1 MTIKVLRIFAI
12 MCLFAGL
19 GSCDDFIDKLPEDTL
34 SPDGYFNNTEELL
47 TGVSG
52 CYKVLQSI
60 YQHDRMIRTVS
71 YMASTAK
78 TIQLN
83 NVFRRF
89 EKSVSNSES
98 NIYND
103 NFLMISRC
111 NTMLKN
117 LENFTTE
124 VPAEQREVE
133 AMIGEC
139 HFLRGL
145 AYFNLVRLYG
155 ELPLVIEE
163 YASPMDAFGNGRSS
177 IDDIYNLAIIPDF
190 TKAAELCYKKDA
202 PELNGQGGRAT
213 KGSGLMGLA
222 KAYLTINKTQEAE
235 AVLKRLIVDKEGG
248 EYELLAN
255 MNDVFK
261 PENKFNKESI
271 FEVNYNVAAGQPSWF
286 FTLLQNDISY
296 ELGMTR
302 SSGVITTHSVLREF
316 DEYDEKNRF
325 YATLDSGKV
334 NGVPPIQAFP
344 VKMAPHRDE
353 RAAINDIGS
362 DYNFMVYRY
371 ADALLMYGEALMRNG
386 KDGKPWID
394 LVRERSGMPKL
405 DNDPNFTELDIYWI
419 LHERRMELL
428 YEAHYYFDL
437 VRTGKAVEI
446 LSDILMRVI
455 DYDNVPRGTPIP
467 EYQLLLPIPTGEIEK
482 DQSLVQNP
490 GY

>member
-1 MTIKVLRIFAI
+1 MTKRVLRIFAI
-12 MCLFAGL
+12 MCLIIGL
-19 GSCDDFIDKLPEDTL
+19 GSCEKFIDKLPEDTL
-34 SPDGYFNNTEELL
+34 SPGGYFNNTEELL

-52 CYKVLQSI
+52 SYKVLQAI
-60 YQHDRMIRTVS
+60 YQHDRMIRTLA
-71 YMASTAK
+71 YMGSTAK

-98 NIYND
+98 NIYTD

-111 NTMLKN
+111 NSMLKI

-124 VPAEQREVE
+124 VATEKREVD

-163 YASPMDAFGNGRSS
+163 LASPMDAFGNGRSS
-177 IDDIYNLAIIPDF
+177 VNDIYNLAIIPDF

-202 PELNGQGGRAT
+202 PELSGQAARAT

-235 AVLKRLIVDKEGG
+235 DVLKRLIVDKEGG
-248 EYELLAN
+248 EYELLSD
-255 MNDVFK
+255 MSDVFK

-271 FEVNYNVAAGQPSWF
+271 FEVNYNVAAGQPSWY
-286 FTLLQNDISY
+286 FTLLQNDIGY
-296 ELGMTR
+296 AIGMTR
-302 SSGVITTHSVLREF
+302 TSGVITTHSVLREF
-316 DEYDEKNRF
+316 DEYGENNRF
-325 YATLDSGKV
+325 YATLDSGVV

-344 VKMAPHRDE
+344 VKMAPPREE
-353 RAAINDIGS
+353 RSAINDIGS

-394 LVRERSGMPKL
+394 MVRQRSGMPKL
-405 DNDPNFTELDIYWI
+405 DDDPKFTGLDIYWI

-428 YEAHYYFDL
+428 WEAHYYFDL

-446 LSDILMRVI
+446 LSDILMQII
-455 DYDNVPRGTPIP
+455 DHDNVPRNTPVP

>member
-302 SSGVITTHSVLREF
+302 SSGVITTRSVLREF

>member
-1 MTIKVLRIFAI
+1 MIKRALRIFAVA
-12 MCLFAGL
+12 CLITLF
-19 GSCDDFIDKLPEDTL
+19 GSCEDFIDKLPEDTL
-34 SPDGYFNNTEELL
+34 APDNYFNNTEEMLS
-47 TGVSG
+47 GVAG

-60 YQHDRMIRTVS
+60 YQHDRMVRTVA
-71 YMASTAK
+71 YMGSTAK

-89 EKSVSNSES
+89 EKSVSNSEG
-98 NIYND
+98 NIYRD

-111 NTMLKN
+111 NRMLKL
-117 LENFTTE
+117 LENTTIE
-124 VPAEQREVE
+124 GTIEKREVD
-133 AMIGEC
+133 AMKGEC
-139 HFLRGL
+139 HFLRAL

-163 YASPMDAFGNGRSS
+163 FASPLDAFGNGRSS
-177 IDDIYNLAIIPDF
+177 VEDIYSKAIIPDF
-190 TKAAELCYKKDA
+190 TMAAELCYKKDA
-202 PELNGQGGRAT
+202 PELTGQRARAT
-213 KGSGLMGLA
+213 KGSALMGLA
-222 KAYLTINKTQEAE
+222 KAYLTINKTEDAE
-235 AVLKRLIVDKEGG
+235 RVLKRLIVDKEGG
-248 EYELLAN
+248 EYGLLDD
-255 MNDVFK
+255 MSDVFK
-261 PENKFNKESI
+261 PDNKFNKESI

-286 FTLLQNDISY
+286 FTLLQNDISFA
-296 ELGMTR
+296 LGMTR

-316 DEYDEKNRF
+316 DDFGELNRF
-325 YATLDSGKV
+325 YATLDSGVV

-344 VKMAPHRDE
+344 VKMAPPRDE
-353 RAAINDIGS
+353 RAAITDIGS

-394 LVRERSGMPKL
+394 MVRQRSGMPKL
-405 DNDPNFTELDIYWI
+405 DDDPKFTDLDIYWI

-446 LSDILMRVI
+446 LSDILMRII
-455 DYDNVPRGTPIP
+455 DYDNVPRSTPIP
-467 EYQLLLPIPTGEIEK
+467 EYQLLLPIPVDEIEK

>member
-1 MTIKVLRIFAI
+1 MTKRIIRIFAI
-12 MCLFAGL
+12 IGLIVVL
-19 GSCDDFIDKLPEDTL
+19 GSCEDFIDKLPEDTL
-34 SPDGYFNNTEELL
+34 APGSYFNNTDELL

-52 CYKVLQSI
+52 CYKVLQPI
-60 YQHDRMIRTVS
+60 YQHDRMIRTVA
-71 YMASTAK
+71 YMGSTAK
-78 TIQLN
+78 TITLS

-89 EKSVSNSES
+89 EKSVSDSEA
-98 NIYND
+98 NIYRD

-111 NTMLKN
+111 NSMLKV

-124 VPAEQREVE
+124 VASEKREVE
-133 AMIGEC
+133 AMMGEC

-155 ELPLVIEE
+155 ELPLAIEE
-163 YASPMDAFGNGRSS
+163 FASPMDAFGNGRSS
-177 IDDIYNLAIIPDF
+177 VDDIYNKAIIPDF

-202 PELNGQGGRAT
+202 PELSGQGARAT

-235 AVLKRLIVDKEGG
+235 DVLKRMIVDKEGG
-248 EYELLAN
+248 NYELLSN
-255 MNDVFK
+255 MSDVFE
-261 PENKFNKESI
+261 PENKFNKESV

-286 FTLLQNDISY
+286 FTLLQNDIAY
-296 ELGMTR
+296 AIGMTR
-302 SSGVITTHSVLREF
+302 NSGVITTHSVLREF
-316 DEYDEKNRF
+316 DEYGEINRF
-325 YATLDSGKV
+325 YATLDSGVV

-344 VKMAPHRDE
+344 VKMAPSREE
-353 RAAINDIGS
+353 RAAITNIGS

-394 LVRERSGMPKL
+394 MVRQRSGMPKL
-405 DNDPNFTELDIYWI
+405 DDDPKFTKLDIYWI

-428 YEAHYYFDL
+428 WEAHYYFDL
-437 VRTGKAVEI
+437 VRTGKAVEM
-446 LSDILMRVI
+446 LSDILMRII
-455 DYDNVPRGTPIP
+455 DHDNVPRSTPIP